1 MGKKT
6 KKLIGSSMRVLIVA
20 SSMNL
25 NALSVVHATDTLTK
39 NTSKIISPVMISE
52 IVADTH
58 QSDME
63 TASGTDAFEYI
74 ELYNTTNQTLD
85 MDNYLIQNVNGS
97 TNTLWEIPE
106 GTTIAAG
113 ETLVVWV
120 CNSES
125 VSLDESQFRSYYNIT
140 DESVNIVKTNESVN
154 GFSNS
159 GERSMEI
166 IVKDTKQVINS
177 ITYNDGDA
185 KAQTKKGITFQYQDG
200 RIQELTLGYDGDP
213 TPGSLADEQTLD
225 DHYIVSKDE
234 DATVSLLV
242 NDTFNPNASYVVKAS
257 TDLTSVILEA
267 KAFINSKSYNMTYD
281 NGEFFVSIPA
291 SDLSDL
297 ESFELSV
304 ELTDGVNQLKSNKTI
319 TVETADS
326 VKYQSPLLLTEFVPN
341 TVNVSGSDAFEYF
354 EVYNASNQTIDLKDY
369 HFIYIN
375 GTKETEWILE
385 DDIQLESKK
394 SLTVW
399 IQNEEVINAH
409 YTVDNFNENYGTTLE
424 KGKNLTTVQ
433 CDGLSNSGSRA
444 MKITSQTGLELNHI
458 EYKAQNSS
466 NGKIDENESIY
477 VTYEGSE
484 GVVHYD
490 GEQTVGIVS
499 NQIFGEYKRPDV
511 IESPTVSI
519 DAPSVISNLQDY
531 EMTLHTNLEKV
542 FTATADI
549 YSGETLIDTIHFTYN
564 NNILEGT
571 IAYDTVKDYDNI
583 TYKVTIS
590 DGVNKATYTSSS
602 IPVQNGEVDTTNAPA
617 LTITE
622 VIPDTSNVGGADAY
636 EFIEIYNNSNK
647 DINLKDYKLYY
658 NYPDSGSDS
667 IWWETNEDK
676 ILKSGDTL
684 VFWIKNGANDDL
696 TKDNFNEKW
705 GTNLS
710 DDQLI
715 EISCGG
721 MSNSGAR
728 GVKIATNVKDVVD
741 YVTYNMDGTDNT
753 TADKSIV
760 YQNQYINGQFQSV
773 LVSDNRTPTPGR
785 VDSGMKPQYSP
796 ILPDTVSQPVLDDRT
811 ASTFNTDGDFA
822 FEIKAT
828 SQETTIKTV
837 SLYIKDNKS
846 TEYTQY
852 NLLRNNGDV
861 FNYTLAS
868 VDLIGKSSYEYYFV
882 VSDGYQIVTTDAKT
896 VSNEEGTLEGDRF
909 NIADQTVISQNQ
921 QIIGTG
927 ENLILDGKDITDEA
941 KKSISNSAKIAFDA
955 SQTDVFFKNAVAIG
969 DDSIGVFNEGTYESW
984 MTYSYDVDAKYFDYD
999 KKQVTIAFH
1008 AGNKANVLEHNIE
1021 NNDDFVLKNIRL
1033 ILPDGT
1039 SLRGRY
1045 TGVKGLGAVEHTADN
1060 WHPDQPETLDS
1071 YSPQTEIQMGDGTSK
1086 IEILYVTFDIPEASF
1101 DSLRYDL
1108 DTTKLSDGVHTLQT
1122 GQSSI
1127 QLVVDNTAPEITTNM
1142 EDHAQYRKH
1151 TIEANAKDAI
1161 SENVSLLATLDDQ
1174 AIDLP
1179 YAFDTKTLDAGEH
1192 VLSLTATDEVGNVA
1206 TKTMTFTVPEENAT
1220 VSEITPGDG
1229 SVIHGDPTLSLQVTD
1244 PTNDIMN
1251 VVFKKGQK
1259 YTLNDENIKV
1269 SQGVSQTSGT
1279 NEQTFETNSANG
1291 FPYQQFD
1298 IKVDS
1303 SFTNKDSIKVH
1314 WEGESNNA
1322 KTFMYIYNHTTQ
1334 KWDLQDAQ
1342 KIYDGNQIEL
1352 TASIA
1357 LNDYLKDSSVRVM
1370 IQNGEG
1376 YTPPQYE
1383 AQTTRITTSN
1393 ENDTPREDYDFT
1405 FVVESDTQYYN
1416 EDYDGNPEQDVDGL
1430 YQYQLDIHEWVLA
1443 NRERMNIQYMFHDGD
1458 IIDDEH
1464 LEPEWENADKAYKM
1478 LDEAG
1483 MPYGVLAGNHD
1494 VGHLSGDYTSFSQYF
1509 GEARYNQNPWYGQ
1522 SYKDNRG
1529 HYDLIS
1535 VGGIDFIMIYMGWG
1549 VGDEEIQW
1557 MNDIL
1562 AQYPE
1567 RKAILN
1573 FHEYLLASG
1582 GLGEEPQRIHD
1593 EVVAVNPNVCM
1604 VLSGHYHNAQTR
1616 VESFD
1621 DNHDGVDD
1629 RTVYQMLFDYQG
1641 LKAGGMGYIR
1651 LMHFDLEGEKII
1663 IRTYSPS
1670 LDDYNAKDE
1679 TDIGDVANI
1688 NGEETFN
1695 ISFSELGIESKTKSL
1710 ETSSL
1715 DIDVYGSEVLGEV
1728 KNVGSGQT
1736 AQLTLN
1742 NLANQ
1747 TLGWYAEITDENGGL
1762 ARTDVQYITVNKEEK
1777 APTIILPTDNTLT
1790 VGEEFDPMKDVSAM
1804 DYTGKDITSQI
1815 QVAGQVNTSKPG
1827 TYELTYTVYDEYG
1840 YSTQAKRVITVKVS
1854 SSQNHPSLPGENK
1867 PTQNPNQNI
1876 PQQSQNQSQQNQNI
1890 SQQIQGQVQQNQN
1903 DIQQVQS
1910 AIQPQTSDLYGNFA
1924 GYLFVAIITLIGIA
1938 HLILKNKMKDFFQ
1951 K

>member
-6 KKLIGSSMRVLIVA
+6 KKLIGSSISVLIVA

-125 VSLDESQFRSYYNIT
+125 ASLDESQFRSYYNIT

-490 GEQTVGIVS
+490 GEQTVGIIS

-1161 SENVSLLATLDDQ
+1161 SKNVSLLATLDDQ

-1890 SQQIQGQVQQNQN
+1890 SQQIQSQVQQNQN

>member
-1 MGKKT
+1 MGKKA
-6 KKLIGSSMRVLIVA
+6 KKLIGSSMSVLVVA

-39 NTSKIISPVMISE
+39 NASKIISPVMISE

-58 QSDME
+58 QSDMT
-63 TASGTDAFEYI
+63 TASGKDAFEYI
-74 ELYNTTNQTLD
+74 ELYNTTNQTLN

-97 TNTLWEIPE
+97 THTLWEIPE
-106 GTTIAAG
+106 GTTIEAG

-120 CNSES
+120 RNSES
-125 VSLDESQFRSYYNIT
+125 DSLDENKFRSYYNIT
-140 DESVNIVKTNESVN
+140 DESVNIVKTNESVK

-166 IVKDTKQVINS
+166 LVKDTKQVINS
-177 ITYNDGDA
+177 MTYNDGEA
-185 KAQTKKGITFQYQDG
+185 KAQTKKGITFQYQNG

-213 TPGSLADEQTLD
+213 TPGSLVDEQTLD
-225 DHYIVSKDE
+225 DHYVVNKDE
-234 DATVSLLV
+234 DAAVSLLV
-242 NDTFNPNASYVVKAS
+242 NETFNPNASYVVKA
-257 TDLTSVILEA
+257 TTNLTSVILEA
-267 KAFINSKSYNMTYD
+267 KAFINNKSYNMTYD

-291 SDLSDL
+291 SDLSGL

-304 ELTDGVNQLKSNKTI
+304 ELTDGVNELKSNKTI
-319 TVETADS
+319 NAETTDS

-341 TVNVSGSDAFEYF
+341 TVNVDGSDAFEYF
-354 EVYNASNQTIDLKDY
+354 EVYNASNQTVDLKDY
-369 HFIYIN
+369 HFIYDN
-375 GTKETEWILE
+375 GSKETEWILE
-385 DDIQLESKK
+385 DDIQLDAKK
-394 SLTVW
+394 TLTVW
-399 IQNEEVINAH
+399 IQNEKVISAH
-409 YTVDNFNENYGTTLE
+409 YTVNDFNKNYGTALE
-424 KGKNLTTVQ
+424 KGKDLTTVQ
-433 CDGLSNSGSRA
+433 SDGLSNSGSRT
-444 MKITSQTGLELNHI
+444 MKITSQTGLELNRV
-458 EYKAQNSS
+458 EYNAQDSS
-466 NGKIDENESIY
+466 NEKIDENESIY
-477 VTYEGSE
+477 VTYESSE

-490 GEQTVGIVS
+490 GEQTVGNVS
-499 NQIFGEYKRPDV
+499 NQIFGEYQRPDV
-511 IESPTVSI
+511 IENPTVSI
-519 DAPSVISNLQDY
+519 DAPSVVSNLQDY
-531 EMTLHTNLEKV
+531 EMTIQTNLEKV

-549 YSGETLIDTIHFTYN
+549 YSGETLIDTINFTYDN
-564 NNILEGT
+564 DILKGS
-571 IAYDTVKDYDNI
+571 IAYNAVKNYDSI

-590 DGVNKATYTSSS
+590 DGVNQATYTSSL
-602 IPVQNGEVDTTNAPA
+602 IPVQSGEVDVTNAPA

-622 VIPDTSNVGGADAY
+622 VIPDTSNVDGADAY

-676 ILKSGDTL
+676 ILKSGETL
-684 VFWIKNGANDDL
+684 VFWIKNGTNDAL
-696 TKDNFNEKW
+696 PKDNFNEKW

-728 GVKIATNVKDVVD
+728 GIKIATNVKDVID

-760 YQNQYINGQFQSV
+760 YQNQYNNGQFQSV
-773 LVSDNRTPTPGR
+773 LVSDGRTPTPGR
-785 VDSGMKPQYSP
+785 VDSNTKPQYSP
-796 ILPDTVSQPVLDDRT
+796 VLPDTVSEPVLEDRT
-811 ASTFNTDGDFA
+811 ASTFHTDEDFA
-822 FEIKAT
+822 FEIKAS

-837 SLYIKDNKS
+837 SLYMKDNKS
-846 TEYTQY
+846 NGYTQY

-882 VSDGYQIVTTDAKT
+882 VSDGYQTVTTDVKT
-896 VSNEEGTLEGDRF
+896 VNNEEGTLEGDRF
-909 NIADQTVISQNQ
+909 NIDDQTVVSQNQ

-927 ENLILDGKDITDEA
+927 ENLILDGKDITGEA

-955 SQTDVFFKNAVAIG
+955 SQTDVFFKNAVSIG
-969 DDSIGVFNEGTYESW
+969 NDSIGVFNEGTYDSW

-1033 ILPDGT
+1033 VLPDGT
-1039 SLRGRY
+1039 SLRGKY

-1060 WHPDQPETLDS
+1060 WHPDQPETLDN
-1071 YSPQTEIQMGDGTSK
+1071 YSPQTEISMGDGTSK

-1122 GQSSI
+1122 GESSI
-1127 QLVVDNTAPEITTNM
+1127 QFIVDNTAPEIMTNM
-1142 EDHAQYRKH
+1142 EEDAQYRSH
-1151 TIEANAKDAI
+1151 TIEASAKDAI
-1161 SENVSLLATLDDQ
+1161 SKNVSLLATLDNQ
-1174 AIDLP
+1174 AIELP

-1192 VLSLTATDEVGNVA
+1192 VLSLTATDEVGNMA
-1206 TKTMTFTVPEENAT
+1206 TKTITFTVPEENAT
-1220 VSEITPGDG
+1220 VGEITPGDG
-1229 SVIHGDPTLSLQVTD
+1229 SVIHGDPTLSVQVSD
-1244 PTNDIMN
+1244 ATNDVMN
-1251 VVFKKGQK
+1251 VAFKKGQK
-1259 YTLNDENIKV
+1259 YTLNDQNIQA

-1279 NEQTFETNSANG
+1279 NEQSFETNSANG

-1303 SFTNKDSIKVH
+1303 SFTNKDAMKVH

-1322 KTFMYIYNHTTQ
+1322 KTFMYVYNHTTQ
-1334 KWDLQDAQ
+1334 EWDLQDAQ
-1342 KIYDGNQIEL
+1342 KIYDGSQIEL
-1352 TASIA
+1352 TASIE

-1376 YTPPQYE
+1376 YTPPQYDS
-1383 AQTTRITTSN
+1383 QTTRITISN
-1393 ENDTPREDYDFT
+1393 EDDTPREDYDFT

-1416 EDYDGNPEQDVDGL
+1416 EDYDGNPEQDVDGS

-1464 LEPEWENADKAYKM
+1464 LDPEWENADKAYKI

-1509 GEARYNQNPWYGQ
+1509 GEERYNQNPWYGQ

-1549 VGDEEIQW
+1549 IGDEEIQW
-1557 MNDIL
+1557 MNDVL

-1604 VLSGHYHNAQTR
+1604 VLSGHYHNAQTN

-1621 DNHDGVDD
+1621 DNHDGVAD

-1670 LDDYNAKDE
+1670 LDDYDAKDE

-1688 NGEETFN
+1688 NGEEEFE
-1695 ISFSELGIESKTKSL
+1695 IPFSALGIEPKTKSL

-1728 KNVGSGQT
+1728 KNVESGQT

-1762 ARTDVQYITVNKEEK
+1762 TRTDVQYITVNKEEK
-1777 APTIILPTDNTLT
+1777 APTIILPSDNTFT
-1790 VGEEFDPMKDVSAM
+1790 VGEEFDPMKGVSAT

-1840 YSTQAKRVITVKVS
+1840 YSTQARRVITVKAES
-1854 SSQNHPSLPGENK
+1854 SSQGQPSLPDENR
-1867 PTQNPNQNI
+1867 PMQNPNQNT
-1876 PQQSQNQSQQNQNI
+1876 PQQSDNP
-1890 SQQIQGQVQQNQN
+1890 SQQIQSQNN
-1903 DIQQVQS
+1903 IQQVQS
-1910 AIQPQTSDLYGNFA
+1910 SMQPQTSDLYGNFA
-1924 GYLFVAIITLIGIA
+1924 GYLFVAIITLIGIVY
-1938 HLILKNKMKDFFQ
+1938 LTLKNKIKDLFQ

>member
-6 KKLIGSSMRVLIVA
+6 KKLIGSSMSVLIVA

-125 VSLDESQFRSYYNIT
+125 ASLDESQFRSYYNIT

-341 TVNVSGSDAFEYF
+341 TGNVSGSDAFEYF

-760 YQNQYINGQFQSV
+760 YQNQYTNGQFQSV

-837 SLYIKDNKS
+837 SLYINC
-846 TEYTQY
+846 
-852 NLLRNNGDV
+852 LL
-861 FNYTLAS
+861 
-868 VDLIGKSSYEYYFV
+868 
-882 VSDGYQIVTTDAKT
+882 
-896 VSNEEGTLEGDRF
+896 
-909 NIADQTVISQNQ
+909 
-921 QIIGTG
+921 
-927 ENLILDGKDITDEA
+927 
-941 KKSISNSAKIAFDA
+941 
-955 SQTDVFFKNAVAIG
+955 
-969 DDSIGVFNEGTYESW
+969 
-984 MTYSYDVDAKYFDYD
+984 
-999 KKQVTIAFH
+999 
-1008 AGNKANVLEHNIE
+1008 
-1021 NNDDFVLKNIRL
+1021 
-1033 ILPDGT
+1033 
-1039 SLRGRY
+1039 
-1045 TGVKGLGAVEHTADN
+1045 
-1060 WHPDQPETLDS
+1060 
-1071 YSPQTEIQMGDGTSK
+1071 
-1086 IEILYVTFDIPEASF
+1086 
-1101 DSLRYDL
+1101 
-1108 DTTKLSDGVHTLQT
+1108 
-1122 GQSSI
+1122 
-1127 QLVVDNTAPEITTNM
+1127 
-1142 EDHAQYRKH
+1142 
-1151 TIEANAKDAI
+1151 
-1161 SENVSLLATLDDQ
+1161 
-1174 AIDLP
+1174 
-1179 YAFDTKTLDAGEH
+1179 
-1192 VLSLTATDEVGNVA
+1192 
-1206 TKTMTFTVPEENAT
+1206 
-1220 VSEITPGDG
+1220 
-1229 SVIHGDPTLSLQVTD
+1229 
-1244 PTNDIMN
+1244 
-1251 VVFKKGQK
+1251 
-1259 YTLNDENIKV
+1259 
-1269 SQGVSQTSGT
+1269 
-1279 NEQTFETNSANG
+1279 
-1291 FPYQQFD
+1291 
-1298 IKVDS
+1298 
-1303 SFTNKDSIKVH
+1303 
-1314 WEGESNNA
+1314 
-1322 KTFMYIYNHTTQ
+1322 
-1334 KWDLQDAQ
+1334 
-1342 KIYDGNQIEL
+1342 
-1352 TASIA
+1352 
-1357 LNDYLKDSSVRVM
+1357 
-1370 IQNGEG
+1370 
-1376 YTPPQYE
+1376 
-1383 AQTTRITTSN
+1383 
-1393 ENDTPREDYDFT
+1393 
-1405 FVVESDTQYYN
+1405 
-1416 EDYDGNPEQDVDGL
+1416 
-1430 YQYQLDIHEWVLA
+1430 
-1443 NRERMNIQYMFHDGD
+1443 
-1458 IIDDEH
+1458 
-1464 LEPEWENADKAYKM
+1464 
-1478 LDEAG
+1478 
-1483 MPYGVLAGNHD
+1483 
-1494 VGHLSGDYTSFSQYF
+1494 YTS
-1509 GEARYNQNPWYGQ
+1509 RC
-1522 SYKDNRG
+1522 
-1529 HYDLIS
+1529 
-1535 VGGIDFIMIYMGWG
+1535 V
-1549 VGDEEIQW
+1549 
-1557 MNDIL
+1557 
-1562 AQYPE
+1562 
-1567 RKAILN
+1567 
-1573 FHEYLLASG
+1573 
-1582 GLGEEPQRIHD
+1582 
-1593 EVVAVNPNVCM
+1593 
-1604 VLSGHYHNAQTR
+1604 
-1616 VESFD
+1616 
-1621 DNHDGVDD
+1621 
-1629 RTVYQMLFDYQG
+1629 
-1641 LKAGGMGYIR
+1641 
-1651 LMHFDLEGEKII
+1651 
-1663 IRTYSPS
+1663 
-1670 LDDYNAKDE
+1670 
-1679 TDIGDVANI
+1679 
-1688 NGEETFN
+1688 
-1695 ISFSELGIESKTKSL
+1695 
-1710 ETSSL
+1710 
-1715 DIDVYGSEVLGEV
+1715 
-1728 KNVGSGQT
+1728 
-1736 AQLTLN
+1736 
-1742 NLANQ
+1742 
-1747 TLGWYAEITDENGGL
+1747 
-1762 ARTDVQYITVNKEEK
+1762 
-1777 APTIILPTDNTLT
+1777 
-1790 VGEEFDPMKDVSAM
+1790 
-1804 DYTGKDITSQI
+1804 
-1815 QVAGQVNTSKPG
+1815 
-1827 TYELTYTVYDEYG
+1827 
-1840 YSTQAKRVITVKVS
+1840 
-1854 SSQNHPSLPGENK
+1854 
-1867 PTQNPNQNI
+1867 
-1876 PQQSQNQSQQNQNI
+1876 
-1890 SQQIQGQVQQNQN
+1890 
-1903 DIQQVQS
+1903 
-1910 AIQPQTSDLYGNFA
+1910 
-1924 GYLFVAIITLIGIA
+1924 
-1938 HLILKNKMKDFFQ
+1938 
-1951 K
+1951 

>member
-6 KKLIGSSMRVLIVA
+6 KKLIGSSMSVLIVA

-25 NALSVVHATDTLTK
+25 NALSVVNATDTLTK

-125 VSLDESQFRSYYNIT
+125 ASLDESQFRSYYNIT

-257 TDLTSVILEA
+257 TDLISVILEA

-444 MKITSQTGLELNHI
+444 MKITSQTGLELNRI

-760 YQNQYINGQFQSV
+760 YQNQYTNGQFQSV

-984 MTYSYDVDAKYFDYD
+984 MTYSYDVDAKYFDYN

-1071 YSPQTEIQMGDGTSK
+1071 YSPQTEIQMGDSTSK

-1259 YTLNDENIKV
+1259 YTLDDENIKV

-1279 NEQTFETNSANG
+1279 NEQIFETNSANG

-1790 VGEEFDPMKDVSAM
+1790 VGEEFDPIKDVSAM

-1890 SQQIQGQVQQNQN
+1890 SQQIQSQVQQNQN

>member
-6 KKLIGSSMRVLIVA
+6 KKLIGSSMSVLIVA

-25 NALSVVHATDTLTK
+25 NALSVVNATDTLTK

-125 VSLDESQFRSYYNIT
+125 ASLDESQFRSYYNIT

-1161 SENVSLLATLDDQ
+1161 SKNVSLLATLDDQ

-1876 PQQSQNQSQQNQNI
+1876 PQQSHNQS
-1890 SQQIQGQVQQNQN
+1890 QQNQN

>member
-6 KKLIGSSMRVLIVA
+6 KKLIGSSMSVLIVA

-658 NYPDSGSDS
+658 NYLDSGSDS

-1161 SENVSLLATLDDQ
+1161 SKNVSLLATLDDQ

-1890 SQQIQGQVQQNQN
+1890 SQQIQSQVQQNQN

>member
-6 KKLIGSSMRVLIVA
+6 KKLIGSSMSVLIVA

-125 VSLDESQFRSYYNIT
+125 ASLDESQFRSYYNIT

-341 TVNVSGSDAFEYF
+341 TVNVNGSDAFEYF

-375 GTKETEWILE
+375 ETKETEWILE

-444 MKITSQTGLELNHI
+444 MKITSQTGLELNRI

-490 GEQTVGIVS
+490 GEQTVGTVS

-531 EMTLHTNLEKV
+531 EMILHTNLEKV

-760 YQNQYINGQFQSV
+760 YQNQYTNGQFQSV

-1777 APTIILPTDNTLT
+1777 SPTIILPTDNTLT